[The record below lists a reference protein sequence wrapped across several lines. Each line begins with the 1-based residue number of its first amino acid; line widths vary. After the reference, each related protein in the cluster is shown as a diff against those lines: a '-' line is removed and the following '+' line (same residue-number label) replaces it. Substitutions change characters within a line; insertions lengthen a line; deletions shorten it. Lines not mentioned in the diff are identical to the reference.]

1 MCTDA
6 AADLLSCLWFNVET
20 KQVSFAPHLWGL
32 SSLTAPLKGDMSL
45 TNSALLSKQR
55 VVKHMIGGSLEET
68 WSQAQS
74 AFASAQQLTF
84 SFAHSRHG
92 YRWTQKDKAT
102 HMCEHPRVAS
112 TCSRCC
118 RDSVTH
124 MGSSERE
131 CVYIVGACVRSAIG
145 EESAGFNEPFVQ
157 QWGRSDVWI
166 CSPRAKCAVEGGV
179 CGGSALKD
187 ITENLSILIYP
198 NKLVSRQR
206 EDAGRGENAR
216 WRFSYLVANVA
227 TYFPKK
233 ETRLRLSHHQ
243 VFFQVTLNLF
253 ENTFRKRKSMT

>member
-166 CSPRAKCAVEGGV
+166 CSPRAKCAVGERGCVWRGG
-179 CGGSALKD
+179 G
-187 ITENLSILIYP
+187 
-198 NKLVSRQR
+198 Q
-206 EDAGRGENAR
+206 R
-216 WRFSYLVANVA
+216 WRTLQKICPSSFTLTNWSLGSGRMLVEEKMHDDV
-227 TYFPKK
+227 
-233 ETRLRLSHHQ
+233 LVIL
-243 VFFQVTLNLF
+243 
-253 ENTFRKRKSMT
+253 